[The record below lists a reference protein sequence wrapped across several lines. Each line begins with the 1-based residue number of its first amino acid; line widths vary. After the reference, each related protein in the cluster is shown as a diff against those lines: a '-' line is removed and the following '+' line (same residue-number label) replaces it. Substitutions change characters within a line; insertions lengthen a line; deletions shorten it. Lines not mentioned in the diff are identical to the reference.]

1 MVSSLM
7 EQEPMKRPSSLWLD
21 QALDAPS
28 TPCPRLAQNITAD
41 VAIIGGGY
49 VGLWTAIEL
58 NARRPDLS
66 ITILESDICGSGASG
81 RNGGYVLS
89 WWTKAPSLLAMWGE
103 EVARDL
109 ILKSEAAITQLD
121 DFCKQ
126 EGIDAEFIR
135 SGWVWGAAS
144 QSHNGACAKL
154 GVGNLELLDEAGAQ
168 RKSGGADF
176 RAAILDLTAA
186 LIHPGKLVRGLRE
199 AALRR
204 GIQIFEHSP
213 VEHLRRGRPAVLKT
227 HQGSVA
233 AKRVAIATN
242 AWAASVRELSRSIA
256 VVSSDIIASPPVP
269 DLLAKL
275 GWQDGA
281 GVNDSQQMV
290 HYVRPTRDGR
300 ILAGKGGLASGFGGN
315 VTDVMFSNERRA
327 GIVED
332 KFRQLYPGLG
342 GLQMN
347 SHWSGPVDRSADG
360 LPIIGTLPGHDH
372 IAYAIG
378 WSGNG
383 VGPSQ
388 IGSKAVASLLLGE
401 KDEWSTLPIV
411 RAPPK
416 SMPPEPIRYIG
427 SHVVRTAVRMRDTA
441 LAQDKLPNA
450 LVNAIADLA
459 PRGVEDK

>member
-1 MVSSLM
+1 MVHSHF
-7 EQEPMKRPSSLWLD
+7 EQEPTNRPSSLWLD

-28 TPCPRLAQNITAD
+28 TACPRLTQNINAD

-58 NARRPDLS
+58 KSRRPDFS
-66 ITILESDICGSGASG
+66 IAILESDICGSGASG

-89 WWTKAPSLLAMWGE
+89 WWTKAPSLLAMWGADT
-103 EVARDL
+103 ARDL
-109 ILKSEAAITQLD
+109 ILKSEAAITLLD

-126 EGIDAEFIR
+126 EDIDAEFSR

-144 QSHNGACAKL
+144 QSHIGAWESSMNACASL
-154 GVGNLELLDEAGAQ
+154 GVADLALLDEAGAQ
-168 RKSGGADF
+168 RKSGGAAF
-176 RAAILDLTAA
+176 RAAIHDRTAA

-213 VEHLRRGRPAVLKT
+213 VEHLGRGRPAALKT
-227 HQGSVA
+227 RQGSVT
-233 AKRVAIATN
+233 AKQVVIATN

-269 DLLAKL
+269 NLLAEL

-315 VTDVMFSNERRA
+315 ITNSMFSSERRA
-327 GIVED
+327 RIVES
-332 KFRQLYPGLG
+332 KFRQLYPGLD
-342 GLQMN
+342 GLQMDC
-347 SHWSGPVDRSADG
+347 HWSGPVDRSADG
-360 LPIIGTLPGHDH
+360 LPIIGTLPRHDH

-388 IGSKAVASLLLGE
+388 IGAKAGR
-401 KDEWSTLPIV
+401 K
-411 RAPPK
+411 R
-416 SMPPEPIRYIG
+416 
-427 SHVVRTAVRMRDTA
+427 
-441 LAQDKLPNA
+441 
-450 LVNAIADLA
+450 
-459 PRGVEDK
+459 